1 MALIN
6 CPQCGAQVSDKAE
19 KCPSCGF
26 VLIEKE
32 PILCKECGTELQNGD
47 TICPK
52 CGCPVE
58 NDKDKNETVKAN
70 TSSLN
75 KKKLKTIIIAAVVV
89 IAITITGIFINKSN
103 AKSEWEKNYQSAVST
118 MLDGAATAE
127 TTGNGIYSVWRNTIY
142 HKFDPDTNEYT
153 LTETGKF
160 LYSNKSGDATSSQ
173 RDLFNDDFN
182 TSLSLYFSDTAYKSA
197 SSSLNSNQSSVNK
210 LMKKLQTVPDGYENA
225 YSAIEDFYDNYT
237 EFVNLILSPSGSL
250 QTFSSSFSSLDSSV
264 LSAYQKSKNYADGFN
279 NE

>member
-1 MALIN
+1 MIKLKN
-6 CPQCGAQVSDKAE
+6 VLV
-19 KCPSCGF
+19 CGF
-26 VLIEKE
+26 VLIEKK

-58 NDKDKNETVKAN
+58 NDKNETVKIN
-70 TSSLN
+70 TPSLD
-75 KKKLKTIIIAAVVV
+75 KKKLKTIIIAVVAV
-89 IAITITGIFINKSN
+89 IAITITGIFIRKAN
-103 AKSEWEKNYQSAVST
+103 AKSEWEKNYKSAVSM
-118 MLDGAATAE
+118 MLDGASTAE
-127 TTGNGIYSVWRNTIY
+127 TTGNDIYSVWRNSIY

-153 LTETGKF
+153 LTENGKI

-173 RDLFNDDFN
+173 RKLFNDDFN

-210 LMKKLQTVPDGYENA
+210 LMKKLQTVPSGYENA

-264 LSAYQKSKNYADGFN
+264 LSTYQKSKNYVDGFN
-279 NE
+279 NK